1 MPKVEKV
8 IIFDTTL
15 RDGEQTPGASLNTK
29 DKLEIARAL
38 VALGVDVIEAGF
50 PFTSPGDFEAVRT
63 IGQEVQG
70 ATVCALA
77 RALSPDIDRAAEA
90 LEGIKDARIHVF
102 IGTSP
107 IHRKYQL
114 KKSKSQVLKMARE
127 GVKRARAFTANVQ
140 FSPMDATRTEAPYL
154 IEVLEAVIESGAT
167 TLNIPDTVGYTMPE
181 SFRGLIAKLREEV
194 KGIQNTVI
202 SVHCHND
209 LGLAVANSLAAV
221 KAGAGQVECTING
234 LGERAGNAAL
244 EEIVMALATRKDF
257 FNKTTRIRTQRLY
270 PTSRLVSTL
279 TGVLVQ
285 RNKAIV
291 GENAFA
297 HESGIHQDGVLKEPT
312 TFEIMKPEDV
322 GLVKSK
328 LVLGKLSGRHAF
340 IERVKEMGYELDDEA
355 IEHAFRQFKALA
367 DKKKDIYDE
376 DLAAIVEEELV
387 EVPELFVMES
397 FHTTSGTGTIPTAM
411 VRMRTAD
418 GSLVQD
424 AACGDGPVDA
434 IYQTIDRITGFKTE
448 LVDYHIRAIT
458 GGKDAMGE
466 VTLEVRHQGEIVR
479 GRATS
484 TDIIDASA
492 KAYLAAVNK
501 IAAKKKQTPKN
512 KKK

>member
-1 MPKVEKV
+1 MPKKETV

-29 DKLEIARAL
+29 EKLEIARAL

-50 PFTSPGDFEAVRT
+50 PFTSPGDFEAVRIT
-63 IGQEVQG
+63 GQEVKG
-70 ATVCALA
+70 ATICALA
-77 RALSPDIDRAAEA
+77 RALPQDIDRASQA
-90 LEGIKDARIHVF
+90 LEGARDGRIHVF

-114 KKSKSQVLKMARE
+114 KKSKSQVLKMAVD
-127 GVKRARAFTANVQ
+127 GVKRARGFTANVQ
-140 FSPMDATRTEAPYL
+140 FSPMDATRTEVPYL
-154 IEVLEAVIESGAT
+154 IEVLEAAIEAGAT
-167 TLNIPDTVGYTMPE
+167 TLNIPDTVGYAMPE
-181 SFRGLIAKLREEV
+181 SFAELIATLKADV
-194 KGIQNTVI
+194 KGVEKAVI

-209 LGLAVANSLAAV
+209 LGLAVGNSLAAI

-270 PTSRLVSTL
+270 PTSRLVSAL

-340 IERVKEMGYELDDEA
+340 IARVKEMGYELDDEA
-355 IEHAFRQFKALA
+355 LERTFQQFKALA
-367 DKKKDIYDE
+367 DKKKEIYDE

-387 EVPELFVMES
+387 EVPEVFVIES
-397 FHTTSGTGTIPTAM
+397 FHTTSGTGTIPTAT
-411 VRMRTAD
+411 VRMRKAD
-418 GSLVQD
+418 GSVVQD

-434 IYQTIDRITGFKTE
+434 IYKTIDRITGFKGE
-448 LVDYHIRAIT
+448 LADYHIRAIT

-466 VTLEVRHQGEIVR
+466 VTLEVRHQGEIIH

-492 KAYLAAVNK
+492 KAYLSAINK
-501 IAAKKKQTPKN
+501 IAAKKK
-512 KKK
+512 

>member
-1 MPKVEKV
+1 MPKQDKV

-29 DKLEIARAL
+29 EKLEIARAL

-50 PFTSPGDFEAVRT
+50 PVTSPGDFEAVRT
-63 IGQEVQG
+63 IGQEVKG
-70 ATVCALA
+70 ATICALA
-77 RALSPDIDRAAEA
+77 RSLPQDIDRAARA

-114 KKSKSQVLKMARE
+114 RKSKSQVLQMAVD
-127 GVKRARAFTANVQ
+127 GVKRARTFTPNVQ
-140 FSPMDATRTEAPYL
+140 FSPMDATRTEEPYL
-154 IEVLEAVIESGAT
+154 IEVLEAAIEAGAT
-167 TLNIPDTVGYTMPE
+167 TLNIPDTVGYCFPE
-181 SFRGLIAKLREEV
+181 SFGQLITKLKSEV
-194 KGIQNTVI
+194 KGVQKTVI

-209 LGLAVANSLAAV
+209 LGLAVANSLAAI

-244 EEIVMALATRKDF
+244 EEIVMALVTRKDF
-257 FNKTTRIRTQRLY
+257 FRKTTRIRTQRLY

-279 TGVLVQ
+279 TGIFVQ

-340 IERVKEMGYELDDEA
+340 IARVKELGYELDDETLGR
-355 IEHAFRQFKALA
+355 AFKQFKALA
-367 DKKKDIYDE
+367 DKKKHIYEEDI
-376 DLAAIVEEELV
+376 AAIVEEELV
-387 EVPELFVMES
+387 EVPEVFVIES
-397 FHTTSGTGTIPTAM
+397 FHTTSGTGTIPTAT

-418 GSLVQD
+418 GSVVQD

-434 IYQTIDRITGFKTE
+434 IYKTIDRITGFKGE

-492 KAYLAAVNK
+492 KAYLAAINK
-501 IAAKKKQTPKN
+501 IEARKK
-512 KKK
+512 

>member
-1 MPKVEKV
+1 MSKEERV

-29 DKLEIARAL
+29 EKLEIARAL

-63 IGQEVQG
+63 IGQEVKG
-70 ATVCALA
+70 ATICALA
-77 RALSPDIDRAAEA
+77 RSLPQDIDRAAEA

-114 KKSKSQVLKMARE
+114 RKSRAQVLTMTAD
-127 GVKRARAFTANVQ
+127 GVRRARAFTSNVQ
-140 FSPMDATRTEAPYL
+140 FSPMDATRTEEPYL
-154 IEVLEAVIESGAT
+154 IEVLEAATLAGAT
-167 TLNIPDTVGYTMPE
+167 TLNIPDTVGYSMPE
-181 SFRGLIAKLREEV
+181 SFAQLIAKLKGEV
-194 KGIQNTVI
+194 KGVEKTVI

-209 LGLAVANSLAAV
+209 LGQAVANSLAAI

-257 FNKTTRIRTQRLY
+257 FKKTCRIRTQRLY
-270 PTSRLVSTL
+270 PTSRLVSAL
-279 TGVLVQ
+279 TGIVVQ

-297 HESGIHQDGVLKEPT
+297 HESGIHQDGVLKEPA

-340 IERVKEMGYELDDEA
+340 MERVKELGHELDDKALER
-355 IEHAFRQFKALA
+355 AFEQFKALA
-367 DKKKDIYDE
+367 DKKKEIYEEDI
-376 DLAAIVEEELV
+376 AAIVEEELV
-387 EVPELFVMES
+387 EVPEVFAIES
-397 FHTTSGTGTIPTAM
+397 FHTTSGTGTIPTAT
-411 VRMRTAD
+411 VRMRLAD
-418 GSLVQD
+418 GSVVQD

-434 IYQTIDRITGFKTE
+434 ICKTIDRITKFKGE

-492 KAYLAAVNK
+492 KAYLSAINK
-501 IAAKKKQTPKN
+501 IEAKK
-512 KKK
+512 

>member
-1 MPKVEKV
+1 MPKEEKV

-15 RDGEQTPGASLNTK
+15 RDGEQTPGANLNTRE
-29 DKLEIARAL
+29 KLEIARAL
-38 VALGVDVIEAGF
+38 ALLGVDVIEAGF

-63 IGQEVQG
+63 VGQEVKG
-70 ATVCALA
+70 VTICALA
-77 RALSPDIDRAAEA
+77 RSLSQDIDCAAEA
-90 LEGIKDARIHVF
+90 LEGIEDARIHVF

-107 IHRKYQL
+107 IHRKHQL
-114 KKSKSQVLKMARE
+114 RKSKSQVLKMARD
-127 GVKRARAFTANVQ
+127 GVKRARGFTSNVQ
-140 FSPMDATRTEAPYL
+140 FSPMDATRTEGPFL
-154 IEVLEAVIESGAT
+154 IEVLEAAIEAGAT
-167 TLNIPDTVGYTMPE
+167 TLNIPDTVGYAMPE
-181 SFRGLIAKLREEV
+181 SFRELITRLREEV
-194 KGIQNTVI
+194 EGIEKTVI

-209 LGLAVANSLAAV
+209 LGLAVANSLAAI

-234 LGERAGNAAL
+234 LGERAGNASL

-257 FNKTTRIRTQRLY
+257 FNKITRIRTQRLY
-270 PTSRLVSTL
+270 PTSRLVSAL
-279 TGVLVQ
+279 TGILVQ
-285 RNKAIV
+285 RNKAVV

-340 IERVKEMGYELDDEA
+340 IARVKELGYELDEEA
-355 IEHAFRQFKALA
+355 LEHAFNQFKALA

-376 DLAAIVEEELV
+376 DIAAIVEEELV
-387 EVPELFVMES
+387 EVPEVFAIES
-397 FHTTSGTGTIPTAM
+397 FHTTSGTGTIPTAT
-411 VRMRTAD
+411 VRMRIAD
-418 GSLVQD
+418 GSVVQD

-434 IYQTIDRITGFKTE
+434 IYKTIDRITGFKGD
-448 LVDYHIRAIT
+448 LADYHIRAIT

-466 VTLEVRHQGEIVR
+466 VTLEVRHQGKIVH

-492 KAYLAAVNK
+492 KAYLAAINR
-501 IAAKKKQTPKN
+501 IEAAKERAKSR
-512 KKK
+512 